1 MTGLAG
7 GPLGVVVGALAGA
20 GVGGAT
26 ASLTDTGFSD
36 EFLRELQEHLQPGTS
51 ALIVLV
57 EHDPVKSMAEAM
69 AGVGGVVLQQTITD
83 TLVEELMAEG
93 DPHG

>member
-1 MTGLAG
+1 MIGLAG
-7 GPLGVVVGALAGA
+7 GPVGAVVGALAGA
-20 GVGGAT
+20 GLVGAA

-36 EFLRELQEHLQPGTS
+36 DFLKALQEHLQPGTS

-57 EHDPVKSMAEAM
+57 EHDSVKSMADAM

-83 TLVEELMAEG
+83 TLVEEMMAEA
-93 DPHG
+93 DPQK